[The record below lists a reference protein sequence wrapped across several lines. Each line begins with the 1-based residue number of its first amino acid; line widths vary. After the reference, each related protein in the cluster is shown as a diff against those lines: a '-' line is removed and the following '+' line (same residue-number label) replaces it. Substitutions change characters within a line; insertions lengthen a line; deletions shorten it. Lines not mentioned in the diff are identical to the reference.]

1 MCDIYFVV
9 EGYDIASYADGNTSN
24 FGGEATEN
32 LVLNLE
38 KISKNLFQWIYLNQM
53 KGNLDKCYLLL
64 STSEKVTMNVQDLNI
79 VNSKKGREE

>member
-38 KISKNLFQWIYLNQM
+38 KNIEKSFSV
-53 KGNLDKCYLLL
+53 DL
-64 STSEKVTMNVQDLNI
+64 S
-79 VNSKKGREE
+79 